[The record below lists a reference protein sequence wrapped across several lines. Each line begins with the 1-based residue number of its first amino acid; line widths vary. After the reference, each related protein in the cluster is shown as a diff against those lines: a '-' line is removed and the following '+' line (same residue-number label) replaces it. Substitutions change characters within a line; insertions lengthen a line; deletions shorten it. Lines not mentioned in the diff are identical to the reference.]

1 MPATRCGAAAGCGN
15 GLLFVNGNRPGRKLL
30 YLGKIFWHGNA
41 PPSLGVDA
49 VDTTVFGPRR
59 NKLMIG
65 GIRSMRIRGT
75 LFAVP
80 LLLATTALYAQ
91 EYGSADEAKAM
102 LESTV
107 TQMEADKEGTIQKI
121 NNGEIKDK
129 DLYPYCGGPDGMV
142 TAHPDPNVRTMSLKS
157 LKDKKGNAF
166 LEDVYDKVEEG
177 EFTEV
182 EYVWTRP
189 GEDKPVD
196 KVAYLTKVDDQVCGV
211 GYYKE

>member
-1 MPATRCGAAAGCGN
+1 MRFWRT
-15 GLLFVNGNRPGRKLL
+15 LL
-30 YLGKIFWHGNA
+30 
-41 PPSLGVDA
+41 
-49 VDTTVFGPRR
+49 
-59 NKLMIG
+59 
-65 GIRSMRIRGT
+65 
-75 LFAVP
+75 AVP
-80 LLLATTALYAQ
+80 LLLATTAVYAQ
-91 EYGSADEAKAM
+91 EYGSSDEAKAM
-102 LESTV
+102 LENTV
-107 TQMEADKEGTIQKI
+107 AQMKAHKEQTIAQI
-121 NNGEIKDK
+121 NAGAIKDK

-166 LEDVYDKVEEG
+166 LEDVYDDVEEG
-177 EFTEV
+177 KITEV

>member
-1 MPATRCGAAAGCGN
+1 
-15 GLLFVNGNRPGRKLL
+15 
-30 YLGKIFWHGNA
+30 
-41 PPSLGVDA
+41 
-49 VDTTVFGPRR
+49 
-59 NKLMIG
+59 MIG
-65 GIRSMRIRGT
+65 GTGSMRIRGT

-107 TQMEADKEGTIQKI
+107 TQMKANKEQTISQI
-121 NNGEIKDK
+121 NNGDIKDK

-142 TAHPDPNVRTMSLKS
+142 TAHPDPNVRTMSLKN
-157 LKDKKGNAF
+157 LKDKEGKAF
-166 LEDVYDKVEEG
+166 LEDVYDNVEEG
-177 EFTEV
+177 EITEV

-189 GEDKPVD
+189 GEDEPVQ